1 MAKQQAQGG
10 GNQHSSAKLI
20 NCSKCKKD
28 HPRQLSHYCQ
38 TCDKCFHHRSLHDGG
53 CCPECKGKIKETP
66 VSDTVANIPGRADD
80 DRGGFSAGEEEDRAE
95 ERERRWHVEHWRK
108 LLKTGV
114 CGA

>member
-1 MAKQQAQGG
+1 MTTHAQRMPVRRAPVAVVDLTAARPRAAEQGKAPARSGGAQAGGQGASGASDRGG
-10 GNQHSSAKLI
+10 GG
-20 NCSKCKKD
+20 
-28 HPRQLSHYCQ
+28 
-38 TCDKCFHHRSLHDGG
+38 DGRG
-53 CCPECKGKIKETP
+53 
-66 VSDTVANIPGRADD
+66 GRADD